1 MKIKN
6 ISNKIIGIGDFILLP
21 DETQDIPSK
30 FAESTAVSIYKSARF
45 IEIIAQDEKTEPAT
59 KTAKETE
66 VAPVEEVAKE
76 TVEETAEETKEDKLA
91 RLKDATDEEVA
102 AMAKELGINMATCK
116 TQADVRKKVTK
127 ALSK

>member
-6 ISNKIIGIGDFILLP
+6 ISNKIIGIGDYILLP
-21 DETQDIPSK
+21 DETQEIPSK
-30 FAESTAVSIYKSARF
+30 LGNSTAVSIYKDAKF
-45 IEIIAQDEKTEPAT
+45 IEVIAEDEAQEL
-59 KTAKETE
+59 AKAEQE
-66 VAPVEEVAKE
+66 KAEAEEVKE
-76 TVEETAEETKEDKLA
+76 SAAEEAETNAEKLE

>member
-6 ISNKIIGIGDFILLP
+6 ISNKIIGIGDYILLP

-45 IEIIAQDEKTEPAT
+45 IEITAQDEKTEPAA
-59 KTAKETE
+59 KAAKETE
-66 VAPVEEVAKE
+66 IAPVEEVAKE
-76 TVEETAEETKEDKLA
+76 TVEETKEDKLA